1 MKKLILQAI
10 MIFVGCH
17 FVSAQS
23 LCEEIHGGPLTGTF
37 CISGNSSTIRLPI
50 SDNKQYNAAE
60 SIRTEMIEA
69 MTDEERTPP
78 VSAMSVKSYVVPKM
92 EFSRAKGRNLLQT
105 LGFIAVGV
113 TRVLAFPTASDHP
126 DL

>member
-1 MKKLILQAI
+1 M
-10 MIFVGCH
+10 
-17 FVSAQS
+17 SAQS
-23 LCEEIHGGPLTGTF
+23 LCEEIHRGPFTETV
-37 CISGNSSTIRLPI
+37 CISGKSSTIQLPI

-69 MTDEERTPP
+69 LTDEERTPP
-78 VSAMSVKSYVVPKM
+78 VSAMSVRCYVVPKM

>member
-1 MKKLILQAI
+1 MF
-10 MIFVGCH
+10 FVSCH
-17 FVSAQS
+17 FMSAQS
-23 LCEEIHGGPLTGTF
+23 LCEEIHRGPLTETV
-37 CISGNSSTIRLPI
+37 CISGNSSTIQLPI
-50 SDNKQYNAAE
+50 SDNKKYNAAE

-69 MTDEERTPP
+69 LTDEERTTP
-78 VSAMSVKSYVVPKM
+78 VSAMSVRSYAVPKM
-92 EFSRAKGRNLLQT
+92 EFSRVKGRNLLQT